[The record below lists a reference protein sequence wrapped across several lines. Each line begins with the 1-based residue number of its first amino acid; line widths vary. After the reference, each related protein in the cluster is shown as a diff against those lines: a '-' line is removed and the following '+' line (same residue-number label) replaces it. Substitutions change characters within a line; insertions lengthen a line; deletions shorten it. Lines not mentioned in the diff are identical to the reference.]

1 MKNEQLE
8 LFADDSTQRPASPA
22 GGFAVVFCSCLMED
36 QYGNVWY
43 RKELYKSNLPEDVA
57 KNLTASL
64 NKPLD
69 SARHFYETIP
79 EDGPNFLIP

>member
-1 MKNEQLE
+1 MDQLN
-8 LFADDSTQRPASPA
+8 LFDEINPGS
-22 GGFAVVFCSCLMED
+22 FAVVLCSCIMKD
-36 QYGNVWY
+36 QFGDVWY
-43 RKELYKSNLPEDVA
+43 RKELYKSNLSEDAA

-69 SARHFYETIP
+69 TSRHFYEMIP